1 MQDFLKKLLKNE
13 FFIVGAILVLLFL
26 VISFM
31 QKNVE
36 GLENVADVNEV
47 QALADAQLKEQLAA
61 QQRAQEQM
69 AAQQAAAQQAAA
81 QQAATQQMASQQ
93 MTSQQAAAAQ
103 PDRQQLVPEDLLQ
116 QNGEAAEFVQKNEV
130 MDLLK
135 EQNFLVAGHHV
146 GLDTV
151 MQSNKI
157 AYHDLRSAP
166 PIPKEQVGPWNQ
178 SSYEQPAGGPVARR
192 YLEIGSQ

>member
-1 MQDFLKKLLKNE
+1 MQEFFKKLLKND
-13 FFIVGAILVLLFL
+13 FFIVGVILVLLF
-26 VISFM
+26 VILNFM
-31 QKNVE
+31 QPSSE
-36 GLENVADVNEV
+36 SLENTPPPSPEALEAPAMPPV
-47 QALADAQLKEQLAA
+47 QAPPAA
-61 QQRAQEQM
+61 TPD
-69 AAQQAAAQQAAA
+69 QQALPPL
-81 QQAATQQMASQQ
+81 T
-93 MTSQQAAAAQ
+93 
-103 PDRQQLVPEDLLQ
+103 PEDLLQ
-116 QNGEAAEFVQKNEV
+116 PNAEAAEFVQKNEV

-166 PIPKEQVGPWNQ
+166 PIPKDQVGPWNQ

-192 YLEIGSQ
+192 FLEIGSQ

>member
-1 MQDFLKKLLKNE
+1 MQEFFKKLLKND
-13 FFIVGAILVLLFL
+13 FFIVGVILVLLF
-26 VISFM
+26 VILYFM
-31 QKNVE
+31 QPSAE
-36 GLENVADVNEV
+36 GLENTAAPELPMPPVQSPPP
-47 QALADAQLKEQLAA
+47 QALPD
-61 QQRAQEQM
+61 
-69 AAQQAAAQQAAA
+69 QQAMPPL
-81 QQAATQQMASQQ
+81 T
-93 MTSQQAAAAQ
+93 
-103 PDRQQLVPEDLLQ
+103 PENLLQ
-116 QNGEAAEFVQKNEV
+116 PNAEAAEFVQKNEV

-146 GLDTV
+146 GLDTI

-166 PIPKEQVGPWNQ
+166 PIPKDQVGPWNQ